1 MSHHALAGIRVL
13 DLTRN
18 LAGPFCTMTLG
29 DLGAD
34 VVKIEQ
40 PGAGDDTRHWAPPTW
55 GDVSATFLSCNRN
68 KRSLAVDLSRPE
80 GAELV
85 RELARRADVLVESF
99 KPGSLER
106 RGLGWDDLHAENE
119 RLVYC
124 SISAYGQV
132 GPQRDSPG
140 YDPIL
145 QAYSGIMHLT
155 GWPDA
160 PPARLGVG
168 ALDLGAA
175 LWATIAIQ
183 AALAERE
190 RTGVG
195 ARVDTSLLETAA
207 YLLSYHLSGY
217 LGSGVDPNRSGTTA
231 GFIAPYETFP
241 TAEGDLMV
249 AAANDNLFRAFVS
262 GIGLPELIDDARF
275 RTNPERVRNRV
286 ALRDKVV
293 VQLASKTAAEW
304 EQLLVSTVPCTRVRT
319 VAELADDEQLAAI
332 ELVKPLPTPG
342 VPGLKAVDL
351 PFRRDGE
358 RAAQWSSPPELGQ
371 HTDEILAELGVDAD
385 RITALRAGG
394 TVG

>member
-1 MSHHALAGIRVL
+1 MSHHALTGIRVL

-29 DLGAD
+29 DLGAE

-40 PGAGDDTRHWAPPTW
+40 PGIGDDTRHWAPPTW
-55 GDVSATFLSCNRN
+55 GEVSATFLSANRN
-68 KRSLAVDLSRPE
+68 KRSLAVDLGRPE
-80 GAELV
+80 GADLV

-106 RGLGWDDLHAENE
+106 RGLGWDDLRAENE

-124 SISAYGQV
+124 SISAFGQV

-155 GWPDA
+155 GWPDG

-175 LWATIAIQ
+175 LWATIGIQ
-183 AALAERE
+183 AALAERA

-195 ARVDTSLLETAA
+195 ARVDTSLLETAT
-207 YLLSYHLSGY
+207 YLLSYHLGGY
-217 LGSGVDPNRSGTTA
+217 LGSGVDPGRSGTTA

-249 AAANDNLFRAFVS
+249 AAANDNLFRAFVT
-262 GIGLPELIDDARF
+262 GIGRPELADDPRF
-275 RTNPERVRNRV
+275 RTNPDRVRNRV
-286 ALRDKVV
+286 ALRDTVV
-293 VQLASKTAAEW
+293 VQLASRTAAEW
-304 EQLLVSTVPCTRVRT
+304 EGTLVATVPCTRVRT
-319 VAELADDEQLAAI
+319 VAELADDEQLAALD
-332 ELVKPLPTPG
+332 LVKPLPLPGTPD
-342 VPGLKAVDL
+342 LRAVDL
-351 PFRRDGE
+351 PFRRDGA
-358 RAAQWSSPPELGQ
+358 RAAQWTPPPGLGE
-371 HTDEILAELGVDAD
+371 HTDEILAELGLDGE
-385 RITALRAGG
+385 RIEALRADGA
-394 TVG
+394 VA